1 MTYKN
6 DIFGPHTSE
15 MTKASTNL
23 WGTYQQRIF
32 QRTSMEK
39 IASKSDLW
47 IHLTQFIS
55 ETKRARSNLVD
66 KQAGNFVKNPQNR
79 NEIKKNSVDS
89 FFAICLLIVMAAIL
103 DQRSFQLKFLRSR
116 S

>member
-1 MTYKN
+1 
-6 DIFGPHTSE
+6 
-15 MTKASTNL
+15 
-23 WGTYQQRIF
+23 
-32 QRTSMEK
+32 MEK